1 MNISTNLCWASV
13 KIYRW
18 KQRLQAKGAVV
29 CWKASADGGSAEWS
43 SAGVREFRS
52 VGAGVQGCRAAPV
65 DFTQGWDGRRY
76 YECNL

>member
-18 KQRLQAKGAVV
+18 KQRLQARGAVV
-29 CWKASADGGSAEWS
+29 CWKANADGGSAEWS

-52 VGAGVQGCRAAPV
+52 AGAGGAGPLQQTSLRAGMAAGTMNV
-65 DFTQGWDGRRY
+65 I
-76 YECNL
+76 CN